1 MRPMKQTSD
10 ISAVLIEW
18 YGRHFRP
25 LPWRETSDPYLI
37 WLSEVILQQTHVAQ
51 GLDYFR
57 RFASRFPDVRSL
69 AAATEDEVLKL
80 WQGLGYYS
88 RARSL
93 HAAARRVAERF
104 DGVFPTGY
112 DDVRSLP
119 GVGDYTASAVCSIA
133 YGQPCAVVDGNVYR
147 VLSRL
152 TDADVPTDTA
162 AGKRYYAER
171 ARSLLD
177 ESRPGLHDHGVRRV
191 AVRAGEPRLRMLPVT
206 RPLSFVGSRHGG
218 RPSSEA
224 GEKGGGPPLLQ
235 LSARSLRRLD
245 AAGEADRPRYLA
257 QSVRVSVDR
266 DAPGG
271 RFRRTA
277 ADGSVAGVVRRGG
290 GCLRFGH
297 APDAPACAVAPC
309 DPCLFLSGRPADLA
323 GRIVVLSESS
333 FVGNIPLPCLAADRA
348 LSGAR
353 GVSLPEAGEGAPAL
367 CRHVR

>member
-37 WLSEVILQQTHVAQ
+37 WLSEVILQQTRVAQ

-171 ARSLLD
+171 ARL
-177 ESRPGLHDHGVRRV
+177 
-191 AVRAGEPRLRMLPVT
+191 
-206 RPLSFVGSRHGG
+206 
-218 RPSSEA
+218 
-224 GEKGGGPPLLQ
+224 
-235 LSARSLRRLD
+235 
-245 AAGEADRPRYLA
+245 
-257 QSVRVSVDR
+257 
-266 DAPGG
+266 
-271 RFRRTA
+271 
-277 ADGSVAGVVRRGG
+277 
-290 GCLRFGH
+290 
-297 APDAPACAVAPC
+297 
-309 DPCLFLSGRPADLA
+309 
-323 GRIVVLSESS
+323 
-333 FVGNIPLPCLAADRA
+333 
-348 LSGAR
+348 
-353 GVSLPEAGEGAPAL
+353 
-367 CRHVR
+367 

>member
-1 MRPMKQTSD
+1 MKQTSD

-37 WLSEVILQQTHVAQ
+37 WLSEVILQQTRVAQ

-171 ARSLLD
+171 ARLLLD
-177 ESRPGLHDHGVRRV
+177 ESRPGLHNQ
-191 AVRAGEPRLRMLPVT
+191 AVMEFGALQCVPANPDCECCPLRD
-206 RPLSFVGSRHGG
+206 RCLS
-218 RPSSEA
+218 
-224 GEKGGGPPLLQ
+224 L
-235 LSARSLRRLD
+235 AR
-245 AAGEADRPRYLA
+245 G
-257 QSVRVSVDR
+257 
-266 DAPGG
+266 
-271 RFRRTA
+271 T
-277 ADGSVAGVVRRGG
+277 VAGVVRRGG
-290 GCLRFGH
+290 GCPRFGH

-333 FVGNIPLPCLAADRA
+333 FVGNIPLPCLAADRT

>member
-1 MRPMKQTSD
+1 MKQTSD

-37 WLSEVILQQTHVAQ
+37 WLSEVILQQTRVAQ

-177 ESRPGLHDHGVRRV
+177 ESRPGLHNQAIMEFGALQCVPANPDC
-191 AVRAGEPRLRMLPVT
+191 ECCPLRD
-206 RPLSFVGSRHGG
+206 RCLSSGSRHGG

-290 GCLRFGH
+290 GCPRFGH

-333 FVGNIPLPCLAADRA
+333 FVGNIPLPCLSTDRA

-353 GVSLPEAGEGAPAL
+353 GMSLPEAGEGAPAL